1 MIFKEEE
8 PKTEAGQK
16 SFLPLINVNEESNKT
31 PQDSKNNF
39 LRNPEGAIEE
49 EKSEENIL
57 T

>member
-16 SFLPLINVNEESNKT
+16 SKPLINLNEESNKT
-31 PQDSKNNF
+31 PQDTKNF